1 MAQLEMHTRTSANL
15 HRGMMKKLQIL
26 SEQRNTGGPADLGR
40 FYSVQ
45 TRVKTASI
53 IGVSKNEQSVVIY
66 IYIYTYTHR
75 EIYIIY
81 IYIKIPLSILI
92 CVY

>member
-1 MAQLEMHTRTSANL
+1 
-15 HRGMMKKLQIL
+15 MMKKLQIL

-66 IYIYTYTHR
+66 IYIDTYTHR
-75 EIYIIY
+75 YIYIIY
-81 IYIKIPLSILI
+81 INPSLDIDMRILEAQIKQNLPTDA
-92 CVY
+92 

>member
-1 MAQLEMHTRTSANL
+1 
-15 HRGMMKKLQIL
+15 MMKKLQIL

-66 IYIYTYTHR
+66 IYIDTYTHR
-75 EIYIIY
+75 YIY
-81 IYIKIPLSILI
+81 IYYINPSLDIDMRILEAQIKQNLPTDA
-92 CVY
+92 

>member
-1 MAQLEMHTRTSANL
+1 
-15 HRGMMKKLQIL
+15 MKKLQIL

-66 IYIYTYTHR
+66 IYIDTYTHR
-75 EIYIIY
+75 DIY
-81 IYIKIPLSILI
+81 IYILYINPSLDIDMRILEAQI
-92 CVY
+92 KQNLPTDA

>member
-1 MAQLEMHTRTSANL
+1 
-15 HRGMMKKLQIL
+15 MKKLQIL

-66 IYIYTYTHR
+66 IYIYIDTYTHR
-75 EIYIIY
+75 EIYYIY
-81 IYIKIPLSILI
+81 IYINPSLDIDMRILEAQI
-92 CVY
+92 KQNLPTDA

>member
-1 MAQLEMHTRTSANL
+1 
-15 HRGMMKKLQIL
+15 MKKLQIL

-75 EIYIIY
+75 EIHIIY
-81 IYIKIPLSILI
+81 INPSLDIDMRIFEAQIKQNLPTDA
-92 CVY
+92 

>member
-1 MAQLEMHTRTSANL
+1 
-15 HRGMMKKLQIL
+15 MKKLQIL

-40 FYSVQ
+40 FYGVQ

-66 IYIYTYTHR
+66 IYIYIDTYTHR

-81 IYIKIPLSILI
+81 IYKSLSR
-92 CVY
+92 Y